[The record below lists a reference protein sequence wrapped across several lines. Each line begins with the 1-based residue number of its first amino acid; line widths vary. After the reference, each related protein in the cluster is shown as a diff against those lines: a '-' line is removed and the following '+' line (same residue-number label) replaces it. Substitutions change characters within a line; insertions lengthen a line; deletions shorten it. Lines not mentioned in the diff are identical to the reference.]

1 MKFYSLLAVA
11 LLACSSC
18 VQLSTFQTA
27 KTLEKGE
34 GEVLIAIG
42 GGGITEGFGDESAGF
57 GTFEVAGRM
66 GVGEK
71 VDIGLKISHFISYL
85 ADVKYQF
92 VGDKQSNFAMATGPG
107 VGIYAFGLGTTIAQ
121 FTLPL
126 HMSVHPSERLGIY
139 FTPRYSGQFA
149 LGDGGGSLNYLG
161 GSVGLEAGD
170 RVRFGADISYLHLL
184 DDIEDDD
191 GTFEDFG
198 LGLFQVGFGIK
209 FRIGN
214 R

>member
-1 MKFYSLLAVA
+1 MKTYFLVVMTILIM
-11 LLACSSC
+11 SSC

-27 KTLEKGE
+27 KPVPKGD
-34 GEVLIAIG
+34 GEIMIAIG
-42 GGGITEGFGDESAGF
+42 GGGITDGFGDESVGF

-71 VDIGLKISHFISYL
+71 VDIGLKISHFISYV

-92 VGDKQSNFAMATGPG
+92 VGDQTSKFAMATGPG
-107 VGIYAFGLGTTIAQ
+107 FGVYAFGLGTTIAQ

-149 LGDGGGSLNYLG
+149 FGDESGSLNYLG
-161 GSVGLEAGD
+161 GSVGVETGKN
-170 RVRFGADISYLHLL
+170 VKFGLDVSYLKLL
-184 DDIEDDD
+184 NDQDVD
-191 GTFEDFG
+191 GDTFEDFG
-198 LGLFQVGFGIK
+198 LGLFQIGLGVK
-209 FRIGN
+209 FRINGN
-214 R
+214 